1 MILSVECRQIRFY
14 CALIGNSQV
23 YGQRHNRIICYIK
36 VNEDNQLNVQYGHLC
51 LDCMRNL
58 SRRSYRMPP
67 ISARTGVTLENIITR
82 MATRLSQ
89 THALSGR
96 YNNFKYT
103 IFEG

>member
-51 LDCMRNL
+51 ADCMRNL

-67 ISARTGVTLENIITR
+67 ISARTDVTLESIIMR

-103 IFEG
+103 IFER